1 MSGCDVIP
9 LKTRYTHCKQQSMV
23 EPVTV
28 TMRSDVETK
37 DSSSF
42 GDNRIDETP
51 VVSSMN
57 FILDPDLPMIM
68 PQQDKGTSSRTT
80 KSKEGIKSPSCC
92 C

>member
-9 LKTRYTHCKQQSMV
+9 LNTRYTHCKQQSIV

-28 TMRSDVETK
+28 TILSYVEIK
-37 DSSSF
+37 DSSSL

-57 FILDPDLPMIM
+57 FMLDPDLPMII
-68 PQQDKGTSSRTT
+68 PQQDSGTSSRTT
-80 KSKEGIKSPSCC
+80 KSKEGINSPC
-92 C
+92 